1 MYGRA
6 KLDLLEARLVGAART
21 NSQNFHQESEPRL
34 DAKRDPLD
42 SSYPLTNVMHC
53 VTWRWVIV
61 VRDFIRLDDRK
72 RGKRLL
78 RDYEH
83 KLRRGLNALSWLI
96 ARINTPTLR
105 DMFMALSDLFGIRNR
120 LLPVVARDFYETP

>member
-1 MYGRA
+1 
-6 KLDLLEARLVGAART
+6 
-21 NSQNFHQESEPRL
+21 
-34 DAKRDPLD
+34 
-42 SSYPLTNVMHC
+42 
-53 VTWRWVIV
+53 

-72 RGKRLL
+72 RGERLL

-120 LLPVVARDFYETP
+120 RLTILAGDFYEPL